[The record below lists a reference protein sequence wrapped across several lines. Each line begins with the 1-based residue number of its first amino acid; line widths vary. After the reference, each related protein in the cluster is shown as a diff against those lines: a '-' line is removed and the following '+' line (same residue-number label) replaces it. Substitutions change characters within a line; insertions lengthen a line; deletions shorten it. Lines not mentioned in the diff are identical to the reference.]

1 MLKITSACVFLLF
14 VGISFALTAPC
25 ARGSS
30 SGSSNTTNTTT
41 TTSLYT
47 ITKGPN
53 GQVTISASP
62 SELLNMNIF
71 GQINRTAS
79 PSSPTPGEGD
89 QSHLLSC
96 YAQTATEA
104 EYELLLAYTHLLNSS
119 SNTTN
124 TTSNPPPTT
133 TTTTTKTTSSSSS
146 SSSSIFE
153 QIIAWK
159 MKSLANNAALYNLLT
174 GSNVT
179 FTFNQTLNS
188 SLFGD
193 LFNSSS
199 SSSSNSSNS
208 SNSSSDTKATDIML
222 LMEREIDLGGLYTQA
237 YLSTSDLIAQYV
249 FFMGEQN
256 ANRDLSWL
264 TMLSFE
270 FVVAENQTFTLPTP
284 SSKMHLLSVLLG
296 TIVSSVCP
304 VYAPFFGAMGVVAG
318 LSFTVIG
325 AGYGIAKSSVGIS
338 SMGVMKPELVI
349 RAIIPVI
356 FAGALSVYG
365 LIIAV
370 IIQSNLTNPN
380 SNYTLKKSFLDLGGG
395 LTVGLCGMAAGMSI
409 GVTGDSGVRGFG
421 QQPKLYVGMVLVL
434 IFAEALGLFGLII
447 ALLLANAKD
456 TQGADCYPNLPVA
469 PK

>member
-30 SGSSNTTNTTT
+30 SGSSNTTNTTTTT

-199 SSSSNSSNS
+199 
-208 SNSSSDTKATDIML
+208 DTKATDIML

-284 SSKMHLLSVLLG
+284 SN
-296 TIVSSVCP
+296 TW
-304 VYAPFFGAMGVVAG
+304 
-318 LSFTVIG
+318 
-325 AGYGIAKSSVGIS
+325 
-338 SMGVMKPELVI
+338 
-349 RAIIPVI
+349 
-356 FAGALSVYG
+356 
-365 LIIAV
+365 
-370 IIQSNLTNPN
+370 
-380 SNYTLKKSFLDLGGG
+380 
-395 LTVGLCGMAAGMSI
+395 
-409 GVTGDSGVRGFG
+409 
-421 QQPKLYVGMVLVL
+421 
-434 IFAEALGLFGLII
+434 
-447 ALLLANAKD
+447 LLACFNQ
-456 TQGADCYPNLPVA
+456 TE
-469 PK
+469 